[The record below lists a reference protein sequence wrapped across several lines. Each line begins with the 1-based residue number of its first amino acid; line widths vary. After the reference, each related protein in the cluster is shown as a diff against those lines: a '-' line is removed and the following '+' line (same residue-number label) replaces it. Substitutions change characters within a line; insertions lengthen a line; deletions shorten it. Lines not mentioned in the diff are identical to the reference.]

1 MTGATQAYEKNS
13 AFIQQ
18 QLVRQKELHAAN
30 LETYRSAREHYLGVV
45 EQAVAHLREH
55 GLPATAKA
63 AADEV
68 ATRVAKAR
76 QAPGFV
82 LSRVHAAFEA
92 LLARGREAVEGAR
105 PAAARAVESARP
117 ALDAAL
123 QRARPAVEAAY
134 GRYRSLHDA
143 VVASPGYA
151 RAYGLAGSLLRSAQA
166 NPIFLRSRD
175 ALYPYLK
182 PYAEPALQ
190 RAAPYIAAAQK
201 HVAPA
206 GAEGAAA
213 PADAPAPAPVAAAS
227 S

>member
-1 MTGATQAYEKNS
+1 MAGAAQAYEKNS
-13 AFIQQ
+13 AYLQQ

-68 ATRVAKAR
+68 VACVARAR

-82 LSRVHAAFEA
+82 LSRVHAAVDA
-92 LLARGREAVEGAR
+92 LLARGRQAAQSTR
-105 PAAARAVESARP
+105 PTLE
-117 ALDAAL
+117 AAL
-123 QRARPAVEAAY
+123 QRAKPAVEAAY

-151 RAYGLAGSLLRSAQA
+151 RAYGFAGSILKSAQA
-166 NPIFLRSRD
+166 NPLFLRSRD
-175 ALYPYLK
+175 AIYPYLK
-182 PYAEPALQ
+182 PYAEPALE

-201 HVAPA
+201 HVQPATGDDAATPAPP
-206 GAEGAAA
+206 AA
-213 PADAPAPAPVAAAS
+213 PAAS
-227 S
+227 ST